1 MAEVAA
7 TTDISRRAAGL
18 RQPPHSV
25 EAEQSLLGGVML
37 DPGAWDRVADVV
49 TANDFY
55 RADHRLIFKTLAKL
69 VERGQELDAVAVG
82 DQLAR
87 QNALEEAGGHAY
99 LVEIVEA
106 TASAANIRAYAAI
119 VRENSILR
127 QLVEAGGAIAAS
139 VLDGAGSTVDELVD
153 QAEARV
159 FEIADRGQG
168 RTAGFV
174 AVKDVMQ
181 AAIDVID
188 TLTHSDDGITGL
200 TTGFE
205 KMDALTS
212 GLQRGELIVIAGRP
226 SMGKTAL
233 AVNIAENAAIGKHV
247 PTAIFSMEMS
257 AEQLA
262 LRMIKSLGR
271 VTDNDLRKEHFTSAI
286 ASRIGSAVDF
296 LSKSPIFIDDTAALT
311 PTEVRARSRRLKRE
325 HDIGLIVVDY
335 LQLMRVAGAA
345 ENRVAEMSEIS
356 RALKAL
362 AKELN
367 LPVIAL
373 SQLNRGVE
381 LRTDKRPFL
390 SDLRDSGSIEQ
401 DADVVVLIYREE
413 YYNKDTP
420 RKGVADI
427 IIGKQRNG
435 PTGEF
440 QLTFLGEYTKFETFM
455 SEDYGEG
462 VYSGP

>member
-55 RADHRLIFKTLAKL
+55 RADHRLIYKALAKL
-69 VERGQELDAVAVG
+69 VDRGQELDAVAVG

-87 QNALEEAGGHAY
+87 QNALDDAGGHAY

-127 QLVEAGGAIAAS
+127 QLVEVGGAIASS
-139 VLDGAGSTVDELVD
+139 VFDGEGSTVDELVD
-153 QAEARV
+153 RAESRV

-168 RTAGFV
+168 RNAEFV
-174 AVKDVMQ
+174 KVEDVLPD
-181 AAIDVID
+181 ALDVID
-188 TLTHSDDGITGL
+188 TLTHSDGGITGL
-200 TTGFE
+200 TTGFD
-205 KMDALTS
+205 KMDALTG
-212 GLQRGELIVIAGRP
+212 GLQPGELVVIAGRP

-233 AVNIAENAAIGKHV
+233 AVNIAENAAIGNKV

-262 LRMIKSLGR
+262 FRMIKSVGR
-271 VTDNDLRKEHFTSAI
+271 VKDNDLRKEQFTPVT
-286 ASRIGSAVDF
+286 ASRIESAVGL
-296 LSKSPIFIDDTAALT
+296 LSEAPIFIDDTAAMT
-311 PTEVRARSRRLKRE
+311 PTEVRARARRLKRE
-325 HDIGLIVVDY
+325 HKIGLVVIDY

-362 AKELN
+362 AKELD

-381 LRTDKRPFL
+381 LRTDKKPFM

-401 DADVVVLIYREE
+401 DADMVVLIYREE
-413 YYNKDTP
+413 YYNQETP
-420 RKGVADI
+420 RKGIADI

-435 PTGEF
+435 PTGDF
-440 QLTFLGEYTKFETFM
+440 QLTFLGEHTRFEDFV
-455 SEDYGEG
+455 SDDYGEG
-462 VYSGP
+462 VYGA